1 MKSFIKICS
10 FAMAIAVVLVACTS
24 QKEEPKVS
32 DSKVPATLLAT
43 KIRQFAPT
51 DLTADTSHLSEND
64 RKALDKLIEAAK
76 LLDPLFLRQVWS
88 GNEALLKKLQAD
100 NSPEGR
106 ERLHYFMI
114 NKGPWSRN
122 EKNEPFIDGVPHEKP
137 PQAGFYPD
145 DMTNDEFS
153 PWLSGLSEQDKTRA
167 TGFFTVIRRDQEG
180 KLKIVPYHQEY
191 REFLEPAAKLL
202 REAAELTTN
211 QTLKTFLTKRADA
224 FMSDDY
230 YASDVA
236 WMDLDAPIEVTIGPY
251 ETYEDELF
259 GYKAAFEAFITLRD
273 EAESA
278 KLVKFSGYL
287 QELENNL
294 PIDPRYRNPKL
305 GAASPIRVV
314 DNVFCSGDGNRGV
327 QTAAFNLP
335 NDENVV
341 KEKGSKRVMLKNVQ
355 EAKFNQV
362 LVPISK
368 TVMDPSQQSQIS
380 FDAFFTH
387 ILAHEL
393 MHGLGPHNIKVGGR
407 DTSVRKE
414 LKDLY
419 SAIEEAKADITG
431 LWALKYLI
439 DKGSVERSMERDLY
453 TTYLASSFRS
463 VRFGINEAHGKGQA
477 LQFNYLLDEGAIK
490 VDEAAGT
497 FSIDTSKIKNAVRKL
512 ASEILTI
519 EAEGSYEKAKAM
531 LDKYGLI
538 RPAMQKALDKLS
550 GVPVDI
556 EPNFVLAKSK

>member
-1 MKSFIKICS
+1 MRSFIKACS
-10 FAMAIAVVLVACTS
+10 LAMPIVFTIVACTP
-24 QKEEPKVS
+24 QKEDLKVS
-32 DSKVPATLLAT
+32 ESKVPASPLAA

-88 GNEALLKKLQAD
+88 GNEALLKKLEAD
-100 NSPEGR
+100 TSPEGR

-137 PQAGFYPD
+137 PQGGFYPD
-145 DMTNDEFS
+145 DMTKDEFNA
-153 PWLSGLSEQDKTRA
+153 WLSGLSEPDKQRA
-167 TGFFTVIRRDQEG
+167 TGFFTVIRRGPDG
-180 KLKIVPYHQEY
+180 KLKIVPYHEEY

-202 REAAELTTN
+202 REAAELTAN
-211 QTLKTFLTKRADA
+211 ASLKNFLTKRADA
-224 FMSDDY
+224 FLSDDY

-236 WMDLDAPIEVTIGPY
+236 WMDLDSPIDVTIGPY

-273 EAESA
+273 EAESE

-327 QTAAFNLP
+327 QTAAYNLP
-335 NDENVV
+335 NDEQVV

-355 EAKFNQV
+355 EAKFKQV

-368 TVMDPSQQSQIS
+368 VVMEPSQQSQIG

-407 DTSVRKE
+407 DTNVRKE
-414 LKDLY
+414 LKELY
-419 SAIEEAKADITG
+419 STIEEAKADITG
-431 LWALKYLI
+431 LWALQYLI
-439 DKGSVERSMERDLY
+439 DNGSVDAAMGRDLY

-463 VRFGINEAHGKGQA
+463 VRFGITEAHGKGQA
-477 LQFNYLLDEGAIK
+477 IQFNYLLDEGGIK
-490 VDEAAGT
+490 INEAAGT
-497 FSIDTSKIKNAVRKL
+497 FSIDTAKIKDAVRKL
-512 ASEILTI
+512 TSEILTI

-538 RPAMQKALDKLS
+538 RPVMQKALDSL
-550 GVPVDI
+550 GDVPVDI
-556 EPNFVLAKSK
+556 EPNFVLAKK

>member
-1 MKSFIKICS
+1 MKSFLKVCS
-10 FAMAIAVVLVACTS
+10 LVSAIALALVACTA
-24 QKEEPKVS
+24 QKEDPRVS
-32 DSKVPATLLAT
+32 DSKASTSSLSK

-51 DLTADTSHLSEND
+51 DVTADTAQLSEND
-64 RKALDKLIEAAK
+64 RKALTKLIEAAK

-88 GNEALLKKLQAD
+88 GNEALNKKLAAD
-100 NSPEGR
+100 TSPEGR
-106 ERLHYFMI
+106 ERFHYFMI

-122 EKNEPFIDGVPHEKP
+122 EHNEPFVDGVPHEKP
-137 PQAGFYPD
+137 AQAGFYPD
-145 DMTNDEFS
+145 DITKDEFNS
-153 PWLSGLSEQDKTRA
+153 WLSGLSEQDKKRA
-167 TGFFTVIRRDQEG
+167 TGFFTVIRRGPDR
-180 KLKIVPYHQEY
+180 KLTIVPYHQEY

-202 REAAELTTN
+202 KEAAELTGN
-211 QTLKTFLTKRADA
+211 ATLKNFLTKRADA
-224 FMSDDY
+224 LMSDDY

-236 WMDLDAPIEVTIGPY
+236 WMDLDAPIDVTFGPY

-273 EAESA
+273 EAESG
-278 KLVKFSGYL
+278 KLVKFGSYL
-287 QELENNL
+287 QELEDNL

-314 DNVFCSGDGNRGV
+314 DNVFSSGDGNRGV
-327 QTAAFNLP
+327 QTAAYNLP
-335 NDENVV
+335 NDEQVV

-355 EAKFNQV
+355 EAKFKQV

-368 TVMDPSQQSQIS
+368 VVMDPAQQSQIG

-407 DTSVRKE
+407 DTSPRKE
-414 LKDLY
+414 LKELY

-431 LWALKYLI
+431 LWALQYLI
-439 DKGSVERSMERDLY
+439 DKGKVDRAMERDLY

-463 VRFGINEAHGKGQA
+463 VRFGVNEAHGKGQA
-477 LQFNYLLDEGAIK
+477 LQFNYLTDEGAIK

-497 FSIDTSKIKNAVRKL
+497 FSIDTSKIKEAVRKL
-512 ASEILTI
+512 TSEILTI

-531 LDKYGLI
+531 LDRYGVI
-538 RPAMQKALDKLS
+538 RPAMQKGLDKL
-550 GVPVDI
+550 GDVPVDI
-556 EPNFVLAKSK
+556 EPNYVLAKNR